1 MVNGRRD
8 SDNVADGADNA
19 DVKPSPLGACVD
31 HRHGQAQIPLT
42 MPPEID
48 RKAAEILSVVLAK
61 LLDPFALIN
70 VPLLVRMN
78 RQFDHPVFQQAKLE
92 IEAGGVFFS
101 VIPDQA

>member
-1 MVNGRRD
+1 M
-8 SDNVADGADNA
+8 
-19 DVKPSPLGACVD
+19 
-31 HRHGQAQIPLT
+31 
-42 MPPEID
+42 
-48 RKAAEILSVVLAK
+48 VLAK
-61 LLDPFALIN
+61 LLDPFALIH